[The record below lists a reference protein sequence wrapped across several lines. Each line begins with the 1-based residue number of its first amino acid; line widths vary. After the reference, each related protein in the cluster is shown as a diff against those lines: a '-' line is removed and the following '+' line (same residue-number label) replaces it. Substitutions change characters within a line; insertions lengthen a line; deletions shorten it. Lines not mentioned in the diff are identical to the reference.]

1 MGRLVVV
8 SNRVALPRETRA
20 GGLAPAVLAALADHG
35 GVWVGWSG
43 RTADPPGPPR
53 TQVEGAI
60 TYVTFDLPKD
70 DYDEYYNGFANRTLW
85 PLLHFRLDLVDY
97 RRDTYRAYQRV
108 NRMFARMVAPMLEDD
123 DLVWV
128 HDYHLIPLAAL
139 LREEGVKARIGFFL
153 HTPLPPPDLLSA
165 LPGARALMDSMTDYD
180 LVGLQTPS
188 DAQAFTD
195 YMRDIAGARV
205 SATGV
210 VTVADHTTRVMSLP
224 ISIDPDLVAGQAA
237 RAITQPTVRRLRESM
252 LGRWMMIGVDRLD
265 YSKGLN
271 DRFMA
276 FGRFLDRYPEHR
288 RQVAFLQIAPAS
300 RGEVPEYRMIRSE
313 LEQQAGSVNG
323 RFAEADWVPLRYVN
337 RTYPQSTLAGF
348 YRVARVGIVTPL
360 RDGMNLVAK
369 EYVAAQDPEDPGVL
383 VLSQFA
389 GAARE
394 LTSALVVNPHDLE
407 SVADAMH
414 RAVGMTLRE
423 RRRRWDESMERLREW
438 SITDWREAF
447 VNALAAVP
455 APKPPKASAR
465 GR

>member
-1 MGRLVVV
+1 MSRLVVI

-20 GGLAPAVLAALADHG
+20 GGLAPAVLSALADHG

-43 RTADPPGPPR
+43 RTADPPGPP
-53 TQVEGAI
+53 TVQNEGPI
-60 TYVTFDLPKD
+60 TYVTFDLTKD

-108 NRMFARMVAPMLEDD
+108 NRIFARTIAPLLKPD
-123 DLVWV
+123 DLIWV

-139 LREEGVKARIGFFL
+139 LREEGVSARIGFFL

-165 LPGARALMDSMTDYD
+165 LPGSRALMDSMTDYD
-180 LVGLQTPS
+180 LVGFQTPS
-188 DAQAFTD
+188 DSQAFID
-195 YMRDIAGARV
+195 YLRDVAGAKV
-205 SATGV
+205 TGGDV
-210 VTVADHTTRVMSLP
+210 IHVGSHPTRVLCLP
-224 ISIDPDLVAGQAA
+224 ISIDADLVAGQAS
-237 RAITQPTVRRLRESM
+237 RAITQPTVRRLRESL

-271 DRFMA
+271 DRFLA
-276 FGRFLDRYPEHR
+276 FSRFIERYPEHR
-288 RQVAFLQIAPAS
+288 RQVAYLQIAPTS

-313 LEQQAGSVNG
+313 LERQAGAVNG

-348 YRVARVGIVTPL
+348 YRVARVGLVTPL

-389 GAARE
+389 GASRE
-394 LTSALVVNPHDLE
+394 LTSALVVNPHDVE
-407 SVADAMH
+407 SVSDAMH
-414 RAVGMTLRE
+414 RAVSMTLRE
-423 RRRRWDESMERLREW
+423 RRRRWGEAMDRLHEW

-447 VNALAAVP
+447 VAALAATP
-455 APKPPKASAR
+455 TLDRKRRSR
-465 GR
+465 